1 MSDLIKRSDALK
13 PYEGLGDN
21 DLISVRTIREN
32 LVHMQAVDFED
43 EGKCSTCKHD
53 FGEEN
58 CGDCEWDSVAH
69 TNTNWEPRVLEE
81 E

>member
-43 EGKCSTCKHD
+43 EAKCSTCKHD
-53 FGEEN
+53 FGEDN